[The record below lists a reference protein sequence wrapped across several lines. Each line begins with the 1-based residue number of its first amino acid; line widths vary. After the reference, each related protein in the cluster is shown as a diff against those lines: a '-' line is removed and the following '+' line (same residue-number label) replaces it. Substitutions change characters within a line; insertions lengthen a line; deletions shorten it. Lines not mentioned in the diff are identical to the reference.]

1 MENKG
6 LVFGYARVSTKGQD
20 LTVQLSKLSEHGVD
34 RVYSEKL
41 SGKNKNRPELEKM
54 IEQLREGDTV
64 VITKIDRLA
73 RNMRDFQNIVHELT
87 ERGVTLKIMD
97 QNIDTSSAQDKL
109 FMNMLSMFAE
119 FERTMIL
126 ERQREGIEHAKSK
139 GVYKGRKPISEDKK
153 AQVLE
158 LAANDVKKS
167 EIQKVTGVGKTS
179 IFKILK
185 ESQEKNPNH
194 N

>member
-54 IEQLREGDTV
+54 IEQLRTGDTV

-87 ERGVTLKIMD
+87 ERGVTLKILD
-97 QNIDTSSAQDKL
+97 QMIDTSSAQDKL

>member
-41 SGKNKNRPELEKM
+41 SGKNKNRPELETM
-54 IEQLREGDTV
+54 IEQLRTGDTV

>member
-6 LVFGYARVSTKGQD
+6 LLFGYARVSSTDQD
-20 LTVQLSKLSEHGVD
+20 LTTQLSKLNEHGVD
-34 RVYSEKL
+34 RIYSEKI
-41 SGKNKNRPELEKM
+41 SAKNTNRPELERM
-54 IEQLREGDTV
+54 IDQLRTGDKV
-64 VITKIDRLA
+64 VITKIDRIA
-73 RNMRDFQNIVHELT
+73 RNMRDFQNLVHDFN
-87 ERGVTLKIMD
+87 ERGVTLKILD
-97 QNIDTSSAQDKL
+97 QNIDTSSERDKL

-158 LAANDVKKS
+158 LAASGMKKA
-167 EIQKVTGVGKTS
+167 EIQRVTGLGKTTV
-179 IFKILK
+179 FKILK

>member
-54 IEQLREGDTV
+54 IEQLRTGDTV

-87 ERGVTLKIMD
+87 ERGVTLKILD

>member
-54 IEQLREGDTV
+54 IEQLRTGDTV